1 MFSKCLDSLGQLV
14 KREQVHTP
22 PFTANILIGY
32 TITKLKLSIDFSG
45 NINSPMLLP
54 VLPNDY
60 RPSYSP
66 WFYLLNLQLTK
77 KLPYGF
83 EIYGGA
89 KNLLN
94 FIPQNPLMRP
104 QDPFD
109 KKKLM
114 TLLIIQT
121 DTLLMPDTI
130 MRQYKE

>member
-1 MFSKCLDSLGQLV
+1 
-14 KREQVHTP
+14 
-22 PFTANILIGY
+22 
-32 TITKLKLSIDFSG
+32 
-45 NINSPMLLP
+45 MLLP
-54 VLPNDY
+54 VLPNDF

-66 WFYLLNLQLTK
+66 WFCLLNLQLTK

-109 KKKLM
+109 KTANDPVNNPNGYTFDAGYNYAPVQGIKAFLGIRY
-114 TLLIIQT
+114 TL
-121 DTLLMPDTI
+121 
-130 MRQYKE
+130 R